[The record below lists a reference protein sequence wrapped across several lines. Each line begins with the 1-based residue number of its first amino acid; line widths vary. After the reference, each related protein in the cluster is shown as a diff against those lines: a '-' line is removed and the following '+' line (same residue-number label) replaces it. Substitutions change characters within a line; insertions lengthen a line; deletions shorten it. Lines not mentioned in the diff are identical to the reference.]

1 MRLVALGL
9 ALVFTG
15 VAAALRFGGA
25 SLLRTHRADALRDA
39 ADGRYGADTVAELLE
54 EPVTL
59 QPSLGIVHSA
69 LLVSASIPATWAL
82 TALASGWVLA
92 VLLVAVGIVLVLVG
106 DTVPRSFGRAAPRA
120 PAYRLS
126 ALLGVA
132 VNLGRRAADFI
143 FAEDE
148 DEDGEER
155 DDEDEEDDSQEME
168 LISSVLEF
176 ADAIVRE
183 VMVPRTDMVTIS
195 ASENTD
201 RALDLVIECGRSR
214 IPVTG
219 DDLDDVVG
227 VLYARD
233 LLTLFDSGEGPRP
246 VTRLMRPV
254 HFVPET
260 KRVSELLRELQASKV
275 HLAVVVDEFGGTAGL
290 VSIED
295 LLEEIVGEIID
306 EYDVEQPMVEMLG
319 EGEYLVDARMAVGDL
334 GELLGAEFPDDDWDT
349 VGGLVLGL
357 AGRVP
362 EQGESFELGN
372 LLLVADRVQ
381 GRRVARVRVSV
392 T

>member
-1 MRLVALGL
+1 MSAIALGL
-9 ALVFTG
+9 AVVFTG

-39 ADGRYGADTVAELLE
+39 AEGRHGAAAVAGLLE
-54 EPVTL
+54 EPVSL
-59 QPSLGIVHSA
+59 QPSLGMVHAA
-69 LLVSASIPATWAL
+69 LLVSAAIPAAWAL
-82 TALASGWVLA
+82 TAMASGWVLA
-92 VLLVAVGIVLVLVG
+92 MLLVALGIALVLVG
-106 DTVPRSFGRAAPRA
+106 DTLPRSFGRATPRG

-126 ALLGVA
+126 RLLGA
-132 VNLGRRAADFI
+132 AITLGRRASDFI
-143 FAEDE
+143 YDE
-148 DEDGEER
+148 DEDG
-155 DDEDEEDDSQEME
+155 DEDQDDPDDDDSEEIE

-176 ADAIVRE
+176 TDAIVRE
-183 VMVPRTDMVTIS
+183 VMVPRTDMVTIP
-195 ASENTD
+195 ASVDTD
-201 RALDLVIECGRSR
+201 EALDIVLECGRSR

-219 DDLDDVVG
+219 DDLDDIVG

-233 LLTLFDSGEGPRP
+233 LLTLFDSGEGPRA

-275 HLAVVVDEFGGTAGL
+275 HLAIVVDEFGSTAGL

-295 LLEEIVGEIID
+295 LLEEIVGEIVD
-306 EYDVEQPMVEMLG
+306 EYDVEEPMVEALG
-319 EGEYLVDARMAVGDL
+319 DGEYLVDARMAVDDL
-334 GELLGAEFPDDDWDT
+334 GALVGREVPDDDWDT

-362 EQGESFELGN
+362 EQGESFTIDH
-372 LLLVADRVQ
+372 LVLTADRVQ
-381 GRRVARVRVSV
+381 GRRVARVRVTV

>member
-1 MRLVALGL
+1 MTSVALGL
-9 ALVFTG
+9 AVVFTG

-39 ADGRYGADTVAELLE
+39 ADRRRGASTVAELLE

-59 QPSLGIVHSA
+59 QPSLGMVHAA
-69 LLVSASIPATWAL
+69 LLVSAAIPAAWAL
-82 TALASGWVLA
+82 SALASGWILAAALIVLGVA
-92 VLLVAVGIVLVLVG
+92 LVLLG
-106 DTVPRSFGRAAPRA
+106 DTLPRSFGRTVPRW

-126 ALLGVA
+126 RLLAAA
-132 VNLGRRAADFI
+132 VNLGRRATDFI
-143 FAEDE
+143 YED
-148 DEDGEER
+148 
-155 DDEDEEDDSQEME
+155 DEEDSDGHEEDEADSDEIE

-176 ADAIVRE
+176 TDAIVRE
-183 VMVPRTDMVTIS
+183 VMVPRPDMITIP
-195 ASENTD
+195 AADDTD
-201 RALDLVIECGRSR
+201 RALDLVLECGRSR
-214 IPVTG
+214 IPITG
-219 DDLDDVVG
+219 DDLDDIVG

-233 LLTLFDSGEGPRP
+233 LLTLFDAGAGPRQ
-246 VTRLMRPV
+246 VTKIMRPV

-260 KRVSELLRELQASKV
+260 KRVSELLRELQTSKV
-275 HLAVVVDEFGGTAGL
+275 HLAIVVDEFGGTAGL

-306 EYDVEQPMVEMLG
+306 EYDVEQPMVEQVA

-334 GELLGAEFPDDDWDT
+334 GELVGREIPDDDWDT

-362 EQGESFELGN
+362 EQGESFAIDHIVLT
-372 LLLVADRVQ
+372 ADRVQ